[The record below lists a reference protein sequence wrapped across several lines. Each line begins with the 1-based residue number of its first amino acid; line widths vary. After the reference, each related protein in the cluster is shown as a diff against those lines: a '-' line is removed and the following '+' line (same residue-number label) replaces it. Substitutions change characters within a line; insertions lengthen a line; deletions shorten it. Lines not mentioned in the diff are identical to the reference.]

1 MLTIKNGRLVNVEEK
16 CEMGIVKAAAARKER
31 KRQDKISMIE
41 EAINRAERRE
51 MMMEAMVEMRK
62 R

>member
-1 MLTIKNGRLVNVEEK
+1 MLTIKNGRLINVEEK
-16 CEMGIVKAAAARKER
+16 CEMGIVKAAASRKER

-41 EAINRAERRE
+41 EAINRAEQKEKLME
-51 MMMEAMVEMRK
+51 MMMPK

>member
-1 MLTIKNGRLVNVEEK
+1 MLQVKNGRLINVEEK

-31 KRQDKISMIE
+31 KRQDKINMIE
-41 EAINRAERRE
+41 EAITRSERKE
-51 MMMEAMVEMRK
+51 MLMESLMPK